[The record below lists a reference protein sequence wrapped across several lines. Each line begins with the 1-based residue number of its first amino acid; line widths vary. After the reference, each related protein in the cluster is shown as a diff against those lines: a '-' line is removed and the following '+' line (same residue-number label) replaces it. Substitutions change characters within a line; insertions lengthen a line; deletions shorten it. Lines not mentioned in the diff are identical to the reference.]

1 MTAQSTAPVRRDLH
15 NATIDLDTA
24 NRRIAVVGRSDHP
37 DDLSTPS
44 RSARARRMLVARPGP
59 VGWALADLAA
69 ARGWEVT
76 VAAQTG
82 ARTPAPA
89 RNGATVVDVN
99 GADDIARIAGDL
111 SGFGGVHVVVVC
123 VSHRLIR
130 PELAAHSDGDWLSS
144 YRRVV
149 VDTVRTVTSA
159 VDALR
164 VSTDAVVIVVLETRE
179 AVAYPQVAAAAAA
192 EAALPV
198 VVQALGTELAADG
211 IRVIGVTPTR
221 PVTYRRD
228 QSNAAQ
234 VQPQRGSRRPP
245 AIYFARPSETARQL
259 LRLAQQP
266 PPSGDVVPLPSEM
279 LPLELPARPI
289 APARTRGLVPV
300 RKTGPA
306 PGPRK
311 RHRVI
316 AAQAA
321 AAHRTSRIPTR

>member
-211 IRVIGVTPTR
+211 IRRHRRHTNPAGHVSPR
-221 PVTYRRD
+221 PVERGAGATSAWVAPSTGDLFRPPVRDGAPTLEACPATPAERRRRA
-228 QSNAAQ
+228 AAQ
-234 VQPQRGSRRPP
+234 
-245 AIYFARPSETARQL
+245 
-259 LRLAQQP
+259 
-266 PPSGDVVPLPSEM
+266 
-279 LPLELPARPI
+279 
-289 APARTRGLVPV
+289 
-300 RKTGPA
+300 
-306 PGPRK
+306 
-311 RHRVI
+311 
-316 AAQAA
+316 
-321 AAHRTSRIPTR
+321 